1 MTIVKPGRLAGD
13 ARARYGCSV
22 IRRIPIG
29 ADSVGADRAIDDVDS
44 ARDFRASLTKSL
56 DCLIRNNRVY
66 PHWGEK
72 SKNRLACSSR
82 GESRQL

>member
-29 ADSVGADRAIDDVDS
+29 ADSVGADRAIDDLDS
-44 ARDFRASLTKSL
+44 ARVLEL
-56 DCLIRNNRVY
+56 
-66 PHWGEK
+66 P
-72 SKNRLACSSR
+72 
-82 GESRQL
+82 